1 MGGGVPMTKSDLV
14 DIACTLRHE
23 TSLAWFLDVGYAQP
37 VWIPK
42 SQAEYESDPTGGC
55 GIITLPNGLRK
66 RRD

>member
-1 MGGGVPMTKSDLV
+1 MTKSDLV

-23 TSLAWFLDVGYAQP
+23 TERAWFLDVGYAQP

-55 GIITLPNGLRK
+55 GIITLPEWLAKEKGLI
-66 RRD
+66 